1 MALAD
6 SVFRK
11 TDLTAGQ
18 NCKVPPNN
26 MSSSVLTARQQ
37 MKRDQMMKDAAEK
50 LKEIP
55 EDMRTEEL
63 KSDAAGLP
71 RYTYNLEYP
80 TDFGR
85 EANGIKN
92 TYVHRKFLRMNS
104 TEEIVEFIN
113 QLVMSDDTLF
123 CNDTY
128 RIPSAGQID
137 AMFGEECREKVI
149 YLNINV
155 DPDDECCVPEMEL
168 SRMRIN
174 Y

>member
-1 MALAD
+1 
-6 SVFRK
+6 
-11 TDLTAGQ
+11 
-18 NCKVPPNN
+18 
-26 MSSSVLTARQQ
+26 MSTCVLTHDQQAR
-37 MKRDQMMKDAAEK
+37 RDEMMKDAAEK
-50 LKEIP
+50 LKQIS
-55 EDMRTEEL
+55 EDARTEEL
-63 KSDAAGLP
+63 KSDAAGKP

-85 EANGIKN
+85 AVNGVKN
-92 TYVHRKFLRMNS
+92 TYVHRKFLRINS
-104 TEEIVEFIN
+104 TAEIVEFIN

-137 AMFGEECREKVI
+137 AMFGEESRESVI

>member
-1 MALAD
+1 MY
-6 SVFRK
+6 
-11 TDLTAGQ
+11 
-18 NCKVPPNN
+18 
-26 MSSSVLTARQQ
+26 SSVLTARQQ

-92 TYVHRKFLRMNS
+92 TYAHRKFLRMNS

-128 RIPSAGQID
+128 RIPSAAQID

-155 DPDDECCVPEMEL
+155 DPDDVCCVPEMEL